1 MIGVLA
7 HGGTWGI
14 VVEIAA
20 ALGIVVLGLAV
31 WVGNRRERS
40 GEDTDDE

>member
-7 HGGTWGI
+7 HGGTWGL
-14 VVEIAA
+14 VVELAA

-31 WVGNRRERS
+31 WVGNRREGS
-40 GEDTDDE
+40 GEETDE

>member
-7 HGGTWGI
+7 HGGTWGL
-14 VVEIAA
+14 VVELAA

-31 WVGNRRERS
+31 WIGNRREGS
-40 GEDTDDE
+40 GEETDE